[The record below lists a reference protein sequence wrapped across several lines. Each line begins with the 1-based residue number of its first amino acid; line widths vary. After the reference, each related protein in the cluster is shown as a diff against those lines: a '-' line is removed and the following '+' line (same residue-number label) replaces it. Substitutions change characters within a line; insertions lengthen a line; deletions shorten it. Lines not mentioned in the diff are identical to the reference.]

1 MSTSRGNPTHLKR
14 KGRTSRPR
22 NGPNWSRMIQSFDRR
37 SAGRVTDRQDDLRSA
52 SIPDCAQW
60 AREYFDQYPNTNV
73 EVIVLYQAAL
83 AVDTAKDTTQLTHHF
98 VPVFGPK
105 FAAWRDGGA
114 SPRRFSINSLVGKI
128 EMNPTR
134 LIMTNGATT
143 MPMPAGY
150 MFQRSEIYRYYD
162 PQKGPHNAV
171 ISNPAPGCSSTRCSD
186 RDPYD
191 C

>member
-1 MSTSRGNPTHLKR
+1 
-14 KGRTSRPR
+14 
-22 NGPNWSRMIQSFDRR
+22 MIQSFDRR
-37 SAGRVTDRQDDLRSA
+37 SAGRVTDRQDERSA

-83 AVDTAKDTTQLTHHF
+83 AVDTAKDTTQLTHRF

-150 MFQRSEIYRYYD
+150 MFQRKRSLTKSQARSLLSIAKLKSARSRHLREISRR
-162 PQKGPHNAV
+162 
-171 ISNPAPGCSSTRCSD
+171 TRMDQTCLGWSGFF
-186 RDPYD
+186 
-191 C
+191 